1 MATTPHSWQDKH
13 LSQGGIWVIYN
24 SFHYS
29 YGHLFIVTRL
39 CNIYSLL
46 NMSVKVKVLV
56 TQLCPALC
64 DPVDCSRP
72 GSSVHGILQA
82 RILEWLAILFG
93 SF

>member
-1 MATTPHSWQDKH
+1 M
-13 LSQGGIWVIYN
+13 IYN
-24 SFHYS
+24 SFLYS
-29 YGHLFIVTRL
+29 YDHPFIVTKL

-46 NMSVKVKVLV
+46 NMSVKENVLV
-56 TQLCPALC
+56 AQSCPTLC
-64 DPVDCSRP
+64 DTVDCSPP